1 MSSKKDIIKETGKYT
16 ISTIVGKLLSLPYTI
31 VVAKFLGP
39 SMLGIFALYQLI
51 ISYASYSQLG
61 QLQSLSRQIPIAY
74 GNNDNNKVENIK
86 NILFS
91 SYAITTLLALFIVF
105 IIIQFDLI
113 MPEFFNSKNTIL
125 IIFTLFFSQTCAF
138 LRNYI
143 KAEGQFYILA
153 NFDIIEKIIRPILGI
168 ILIIQFGITGAL
180 INLLIMLCITF
191 LYYAIKVNNRTF
203 IFKLNLQET
212 IKLVKPGLLIFISKI
227 AGSLFWNI
235 DLIIIGILMA
245 KSDVGF
251 YSLSLNLFIALGV
264 FSRAISMHMYRKI
277 LLKSSDNAPIQE
289 KYNFI
294 MKNNSLY
301 MLYITI
307 IFGSAT
313 LVYTSLI
320 DTILMEYKPAKL
332 IIVLINFGYIVFIS
346 RNWFSYYLDATNQL
360 IKRFVIILFGLFI
373 NIILDVFLIKSGY
386 GLLGVSTG
394 CIIGF
399 FVISFPIIF
408 ISISQIKES
417 KIFAVVYLLRHLIV
431 TALLS
436 ILIYHFSFNNLINQ
450 LIINELNQYYIYIVA
465 LINLAMELII
475 FALLSIVLYSVFY
488 KDDNIVKKIST
499 NIKLI
504 FSN

>member
-16 ISTIVGKLLSLPYTI
+16 VSTIIGKLLSLPYAI

-39 SMLGIFALYQLI
+39 ALLGTLALYQLI

-74 GNNDNNKVENIK
+74 GNNDKNKAENIN

-91 SYAITTLLALFIVF
+91 SYAVTTLLTLFIVF
-105 IIIQFDLI
+105 VIIQFDVI
-113 MPEFFNSKNTIL
+113 MPEFLNSQNTIL
-125 IIFTLFFSQTCAF
+125 LIFTLSFSQTCAF

-180 INLLIMLCITF
+180 INLLIMLSITF
-191 LYYAIKVNNRTF
+191 LYYITKVNNRAF
-203 IFKLNLQET
+203 IFNLNFKETVKL
-212 IKLVKPGLLIFISKI
+212 IKPGFFIFTSKI

-277 LLKSSDNAPIQE
+277 LLKSSDNSPIQE
-289 KYNFI
+289 KYNFLI
-294 MKNNSLY
+294 RNNSLY
-301 MLYITI
+301 MLYITM
-307 IFGSAT
+307 IFGTAT
-313 LVYTSLI
+313 LIYTSLI
-320 DTILMEYKPAKL
+320 DTILVEYKPAKP
-332 IIVLINFGYIVFIS
+332 IITLINFGYIMFIS
-346 RNWFSYYLDATNQL
+346 KNWFSYYLDATNQL

-417 KIFAVVYLLRHLIV
+417 RIFAAVYLLRHLII

-436 ILIYHFSFNNLINQ
+436 ALVYYFTFYDLIDQI
-450 LIINELNQYYIYIVA
+450 IINEMNQYHVYILA
-465 LINLAMELII
+465 LTNLASELLI
-475 FALLSIVLYSVFY
+475 FSSVSIAIYSVFY
-488 KDDNIVKKIST
+488 KNDNIVNKIYS

-504 FSN
+504 YTT